1 MPKTPWAVLLCKFKD
16 NDTEPYPR
24 QRFEELFTSAGI
36 GKLNMVDFFRD
47 MSHGNLDLSGSQVFG
62 WLTLDH
68 NRSEYSLLTG
78 TNNDKRNKLMEWVRT
93 AALAS
98 SIDLTQF
105 TAPVMVFNVPTD
117 LFGGGGGAVC
127 DDDREPTN
135 GDSNLSPSL
144 LGQEMGHF
152 YGLSHSRL
160 DGSSADYMDPWD
172 VMSTRAASMA
182 PHPFFT
188 DRDVRGR
195 SVFVLGPGLNAA
207 NMFSQGWLDLS
218 RVWDAGTTEYGS
230 RVQLRPLHRR
240 DLPGYLAARV
250 GQYFIEFRMPELW
263 DAGIGQPVVLVHDFF
278 MGNSYLHTGIS
289 GAQGLTAGDQF
300 QVGEANDPLA
310 SLLQV
315 SVVEINPN
323 ERTAT
328 LSVVRRQDRHP
339 VVGPGQIYGGV
350 AHDGGGFIILN
361 GKIYRIPPRSPVLTM
376 VEDLAELLESEGISH
391 GLARGLVQQNVYQK
405 LSARAT
411 ERLEQMASFQTPA
424 LPNLERTNQ
433 SDT

>member
-1 MPKTPWAVLLCKFKD
+1 
-16 NDTEPYPR
+16 
-24 QRFEELFTSAGI
+24 
-36 GKLNMVDFFRD
+36 
-47 MSHGNLDLSGSQVFG
+47 
-62 WLTLDH
+62 
-68 NRSEYSLLTG
+68 
-78 TNNDKRNKLMEWVRT
+78 
-93 AALAS
+93 
-98 SIDLTQF
+98 
-105 TAPVMVFNVPTD
+105 
-117 LFGGGGGAVC
+117 
-127 DDDREPTN
+127 
-135 GDSNLSPSL
+135 
-144 LGQEMGHF
+144 
-152 YGLSHSRL
+152 
-160 DGSSADYMDPWD
+160 
-172 VMSTRAASMA
+172 
-182 PHPFFT
+182 
-188 DRDVRGR
+188 
-195 SVFVLGPGLNAA
+195 
-207 NMFSQGWLDLS
+207 
-218 RVWDAGTTEYGS
+218 
-230 RVQLRPLHRR
+230 
-240 DLPGYLAARV
+240 
-250 GQYFIEFRMPELW
+250 
-263 DAGIGQPVVLVHDFF
+263 VVLVHDFF
-278 MGNSYLHTGIS
+278 MGNSYLHTSTS
-289 GAQGLTAGDQF
+289 GAQGITAGDQF